1 MRIGLAAA
9 AILSLLTAFPAQGEP
24 PTRTAL
30 AGGETGQMLFW
41 SHSSTGPREFIFK
54 TINIDKQKSKA
65 WGDLWLPKD
74 GTAPYPA
81 MIISHGSSGL
91 AKFAEH
97 YYAWARHF
105 TSMGVA
111 VFVLD
116 HFTPRGIKEVASDQL
131 SFNEWT
137 VATDV
142 IYALRLLATHPKI
155 DKTKIGVVGFS
166 KGGNASLFSA
176 FEVLQ
181 ETIAGPELRLA
192 LHMPFYPSCNSFYLN
207 MKPTKAPIIFFL
219 GEKDENTPASECVKY
234 SAYLKELGARVETV
248 VYPGAYHGFD
258 FKGSRTSWVAGSQN
272 WGKCFKAYDPIT
284 RTMTRRDTG
293 QKLDLEKKEDIAYSA
308 TCVSHG
314 YTAGGDDRARE
325 AALKRTQEAV
335 KAAFFSAN

>member
-1 MRIGLAAA
+1 MKPYLLAAVLVL
-9 AILSLLTAFPAQGEP
+9 LSALPVSASSPPLRDNLT
-24 PTRTAL
+24 
-30 AGGETGQMLFW
+30 GGETGQMLFW

-65 WGDLWLPKD
+65 WGDLWLPKE
-74 GTAPYPA
+74 GAAPYPA

-105 TSMGVA
+105 TSLGVA

-142 IYALRLLATHPKI
+142 VYALRLLATHPKI
-155 DKTKIGVVGFS
+155 DKTKIGVIGFS
-166 KGGNASLFSA
+166 NGGNASLVSA

-192 LHMPFYPSCNSFYLN
+192 LHIPFYPSCNSFYLN

-219 GEKDENTPASECVKY
+219 GEKDENTPASECAKY
-234 SAYLKELGARVETV
+234 SAYLKELGANIEAV

-258 FKGSRTSWVAGSQN
+258 IKGARTSWVAGSQN
-272 WGKCFKAYDPIT
+272 WGKCYKAYDPYT
-284 RTMTRRDTG
+284 RLMTRRDTG
-293 QKLDLEKKEDIAYSA
+293 QKLDLEKKEDLAYAA
-308 TCVSHG
+308 TCVTQG
-314 YTAGGDDRARE
+314 YTSGGNDQARE
-325 AALKRTQEAV
+325 AALKRTHEAV
-335 KAAFFSAN
+335 KATFFATK